1 MWPCKVFQLEPHTIV
16 GTPTRCVRSTLLP
29 LLWEKGWASNPGR
42 TTPSSSEEPRCHS
55 WRTSRPH
62 TSTRALLKLLPC
74 TPVDE
79 EQAEL
84 ALPLLALAAQL
95 VRCPASTNGAF
106 ATCSNSPIKALG
118 DAQGSCGHAHRRW
131 CRRGSEP
138 CGRARTLCMNVHAE
152 QSIRTGHDKSLCMM
166 IFSLCV
172 CTCTHVAAT
181 PALTEQPR
189 I

>member
-1 MWPCKVFQLEPHTIV
+1 MGEGVGIEPGSDDAIIFRRASVSLVAYIAPTHEHTGPLEI
-16 GTPTRCVRSTLLP
+16 
-29 LLWEKGWASNPGR
+29 A
-42 TTPSSSEEPRCHS
+42 
-55 WRTSRPH
+55 
-62 TSTRALLKLLPC
+62 
-74 TPVDE
+74 
-79 EQAEL
+79 AEL